1 MVQWNHFTMIMVM
14 ISDWSGPDSAGL
26 GLWEVDRPP
35 GQDRSQMQN
44 IFNGKRN
51 TLLYISKINTD
62 TQEKTQV
69 LCALPRMQKALAM
82 DFTAFSIWFILSLKY
97 FVKELPC

>member
-1 MVQWNHFTMIMVM
+1 MKITFLKCHYLVQTVCYMLSVNLKW
-14 ISDWSGPDSAGL
+14 
-26 GLWEVDRPP
+26 
-35 GQDRSQMQN
+35 SQMQN
-44 IFNGKRN
+44 IFKGKRN

>member
-1 MVQWNHFTMIMVM
+1 
-14 ISDWSGPDSAGL
+14 
-26 GLWEVDRPP
+26 
-35 GQDRSQMQN
+35 MQN
-44 IFNGKRN
+44 IFNGKGN

-82 DFTAFSIWFILSLKY
+82 DFTAFSI
-97 FVKELPC
+97 

>member
-1 MVQWNHFTMIMVM
+1 MKITFLKYHYLVQTVCYMLSVNSKW
-14 ISDWSGPDSAGL
+14 
-26 GLWEVDRPP
+26 
-35 GQDRSQMQN
+35 SQMQN

>member
-1 MVQWNHFTMIMVM
+1 
-14 ISDWSGPDSAGL
+14 
-26 GLWEVDRPP
+26 
-35 GQDRSQMQN
+35 MQN

-69 LCALPRMQKALAM
+69 LCADLPRMQKALAM
-82 DFTAFSIWFILSLKY
+82 DFTAFSI
-97 FVKELPC
+97 

>member
-1 MVQWNHFTMIMVM
+1 MKITFFKCHYLVQTVCYMLSVNSKW
-14 ISDWSGPDSAGL
+14 
-26 GLWEVDRPP
+26 
-35 GQDRSQMQN
+35 SQMQN

>member
-1 MVQWNHFTMIMVM
+1 MK
-14 ISDWSGPDSAGL
+14 
-26 GLWEVDRPP
+26 
-35 GQDRSQMQN
+35 N

-51 TLLYISKINTD
+51 CYTYQKINTD

-82 DFTAFSIWFILSLKY
+82 DFTAFSI
-97 FVKELPC
+97 

>member
-1 MVQWNHFTMIMVM
+1 MSLFGTNCYMLSVNLKW
-14 ISDWSGPDSAGL
+14 
-26 GLWEVDRPP
+26 
-35 GQDRSQMQN
+35 SQMQN

>member
-1 MVQWNHFTMIMVM
+1 MKITFLKCHYLVQTVCYMLSVNSKW
-14 ISDWSGPDSAGL
+14 
-26 GLWEVDRPP
+26 
-35 GQDRSQMQN
+35 SQMQN

>member
-1 MVQWNHFTMIMVM
+1 MKITFLKCHYLVQTVCYMLSVNLKW
-14 ISDWSGPDSAGL
+14 
-26 GLWEVDRPP
+26 
-35 GQDRSQMQN
+35 SQMQN
-44 IFNGKRN
+44 IFKRKRN

>member
-1 MVQWNHFTMIMVM
+1 MKITFLKCHYLVQTVCYMLSVN
-14 ISDWSGPDSAGL
+14 L
-26 GLWEVDRPP
+26 K
-35 GQDRSQMQN
+35 RSQMQN

-82 DFTAFSIWFILSLKY
+82 DFTAFSI
-97 FVKELPC
+97 

>member
-1 MVQWNHFTMIMVM
+1 MKITFLKCHYLVQTVCYMLSVNLKW
-14 ISDWSGPDSAGL
+14 
-26 GLWEVDRPP
+26 
-35 GQDRSQMQN
+35 SQMQN
-44 IFNGKRN
+44 ILNGKRN

>member
-35 GQDRSQMQN
+35 GQDH
-44 IFNGKRN
+44 
-51 TLLYISKINTD
+51 
-62 TQEKTQV
+62 
-69 LCALPRMQKALAM
+69 LCEWSRVSRGPEWEPRFHTRAL
-82 DFTAFSIWFILSLKY
+82 
-97 FVKELPC
+97 C

>member
-1 MVQWNHFTMIMVM
+1 MKITFLKCHYLVQTVCYMLSVNLKW
-14 ISDWSGPDSAGL
+14 
-26 GLWEVDRPP
+26 
-35 GQDRSQMQN
+35 SQMQN

-97 FVKELPC
+97 FVKELPY

>member
-1 MVQWNHFTMIMVM
+1 MKITFLKCHYLVQTVCYMLSVNSKW
-14 ISDWSGPDSAGL
+14 
-26 GLWEVDRPP
+26 
-35 GQDRSQMQN
+35 SQMQN
-44 IFNGKRN
+44 IFNGRRN

>member
-1 MVQWNHFTMIMVM
+1 MKITFLKCHYLVQTVCYMLSVN
-14 ISDWSGPDSAGL
+14 SKL
-26 GLWEVDRPP
+26 
-35 GQDRSQMQN
+35 SQMQN

>member
-1 MVQWNHFTMIMVM
+1 MKITFLKCHYLVQTVCYMLSVNSKW
-14 ISDWSGPDSAGL
+14 
-26 GLWEVDRPP
+26 
-35 GQDRSQMQN
+35 SQMQN

-51 TLLYISKINTD
+51 TLLYISKTNTD

>member
-1 MVQWNHFTMIMVM
+1 
-14 ISDWSGPDSAGL
+14 
-26 GLWEVDRPP
+26 
-35 GQDRSQMQN
+35 MQN

-69 LCALPRMQKALAM
+69 LCALPRMQKALIAM
-82 DFTAFSIWFILSLKY
+82 DFTAFSI
-97 FVKELPC
+97 